1 MLYTTFKSEIDHAFG
16 EAKKQCDIHV
26 SKIKEHFMDKVANGK
41 GTVRNTAH
49 WCS

>member
-26 SKIKEHFMDKVANGK
+26 SKIKEHFLDKVANGK
-41 GTVRNTAH
+41 GT
-49 WCS
+49 